1 MDRSC
6 ETHGR
11 EEKVLT
17 GKREGKIPLRITRS
31 CKHDAQYS
39 ILVFM
44 SRNVKS
50 RRRNPRPINK
60 LNCSGK

>member
-1 MDRSC
+1 MERSC
-6 ETHGR
+6 ETHVR

-17 GKREGKIPLRITRS
+17 GKREGKISLRITRS
-31 CKHDAQYS
+31 CRQDVRYS

-50 RRRNPRPINK
+50 RRRNLRPINK